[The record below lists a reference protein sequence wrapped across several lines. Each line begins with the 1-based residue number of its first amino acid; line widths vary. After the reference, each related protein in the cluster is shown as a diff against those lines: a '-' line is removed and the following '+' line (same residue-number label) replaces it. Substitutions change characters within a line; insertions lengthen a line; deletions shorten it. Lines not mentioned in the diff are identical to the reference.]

1 MGKSFVIR
9 VVSKIKEG
17 DKENMVLNEN
27 HKKARIE
34 GLVFFSFSFV
44 IFGNGI
50 FLSKTKKWHF
60 KTKRRKKVLP
70 ATS

>member
-1 MGKSFVIR
+1 MRKSFVIR
-9 VVSKIKEG
+9 VVSKIKVE
-17 DKENMVLNEN
+17 DKENVVLNEN

-44 IFGNGI
+44 ILGNGI
-50 FLSKTKKWHF
+50 FLSKTKKWHL
-60 KTKRRKKVLP
+60 TKRRKKVFL